1 MEKIAV
7 IYGSTTGNTENI
19 AQLIRNLLG
28 EDRADLINVASVG
41 VEDFNRYRNLILGAS
56 TWGLGDLQDDWDG
69 KLALLKGADLEDK
82 RVALFGLGDQ
92 QSYSETF
99 LDGMGTLYET
109 LRSCGVTP
117 IGQWPSEGYSFG
129 ASTACIDGTFVG
141 LALDED
147 TEPDKSEG
155 RIKTWLEQLDTQ
167 WL

>member
-1 MEKIAV
+1 MEKVAV
-7 IYGSTTGNTENI
+7 IYGSTTGNTESV
-19 AQLIRNLLG
+19 AQSIRELLG
-28 EDRADLINVASVG
+28 EDRADLINVASAG

-56 TWGLGDLQDDWDG
+56 TWGLGELQDDWDG
-69 KLALLKGADLEDK
+69 KLALLKSADLK
-82 RVALFGLGDQ
+82 GKQIALFGLGDQ

-109 LRSCGVTP
+109 LLSCGVMP

-129 ASTACIDGTFVG
+129 ASTACVDGNFVG

-147 TEPDKSEG
+147 TEPDKTEG
-155 RIKTWLEQLDTQ
+155 RIKTWLKQLDTQ